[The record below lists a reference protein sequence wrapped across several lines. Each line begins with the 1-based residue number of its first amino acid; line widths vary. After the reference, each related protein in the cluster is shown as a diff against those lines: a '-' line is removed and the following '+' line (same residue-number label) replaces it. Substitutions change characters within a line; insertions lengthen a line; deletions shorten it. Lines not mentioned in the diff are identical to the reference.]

1 VRILF
6 VIPDLPQ
13 TPFTGAHTRPLTMLT
28 AAARR
33 HEIFAVGAAPPGS
46 DFGALNDL
54 CSELDWVTL
63 DEARPL
69 TRRVLAGG
77 RRVLTPVPLLSRG
90 RSQAIAG
97 LVARAAARHKPD
109 ALFVETMYAI
119 HYRQPGIRTIADLLD
134 VVSGL
139 CESAAAARPLR
150 YAAAGM
156 QAISARRKERELL
169 RDVVPVTINDADRGR
184 LANVGVSAFTVPLAV
199 SLPAEIGRSS
209 GDDREGGSGGE
220 AGAGLE
226 AYAGRVARRRPAGA
240 PVRLLFVGSYLHAP
254 NEEAARYLVRRL
266 APALRHAGM
275 AFELTL
281 AGRAAPAWL
290 LERASEDIKV
300 LSDVDDLA
308 ALYRQADIVLAP
320 LAHGGGTKNKTL
332 EAMAWGLPVLG
343 TPQAFTGL
351 GALDGEA
358 FVCTSLET
366 DDMVADLRR
375 LAADPGLRAHLGA
388 AGRKYVA
395 EAHTEDLAE
404 ARAVALFDA
413 VAFGGGVPEAEALW
427 RNRRDSLEP
436 QSAGAADSPPPRHRS
451 AHTGNDAAAS

>member
-1 VRILF
+1 MRILF

-33 HEIFAVGAAPPGS
+33 HEIVAVGAAPPGS

-69 TRRVLAGG
+69 TRRMLAGG

-156 QAISARRKERELL
+156 QAISARRQERDLL
-169 RDVVPVTINDADRGR
+169 HDVVPVTINDADRGR

-199 SLPAEIGRSS
+199 SLPAGIGRPSS
-209 GDDREGGSGGE
+209 DDREGG
-220 AGAGLE
+220 AGLE
-226 AYAGRVARRRPAGA
+226 TRSRPAGA

-254 NEEAARYLVRRL
+254 NGEAARYLVRRL
-266 APALRHAGM
+266 APALRDAGFP
-275 AFELTL
+275 FELTL
-281 AGRAAPAWL
+281 AGRAAPGWL
-290 LERASEDIKV
+290 LERATDDVKV

-308 ALYRQADIVLAP
+308 ALYRQADVVLAP

-366 DDMVADLRR
+366 DEMIADLRR

-395 EAHTEDLAE
+395 AAHTEALAE

-413 VAFGGGVPEAEALW
+413 VASGGGVPEAEALW
-427 RNRRDSLEP
+427 RSRP
-436 QSAGAADSPPPRHRS
+436 GASRS
-451 AHTGNDAAAS
+451 VA

>member
-33 HEIFAVGAAPPGS
+33 HEIVAVGAAPPGA
-46 DFGALNDL
+46 DFGPLHDL
-54 CSELDWVTL
+54 CAEVDWVTL
-63 DEARPL
+63 DEARPFV
-69 TRRVLAGG
+69 RRVLANG

-90 RSQAIAG
+90 RSQAVAG
-97 LVARAAARHKPD
+97 LVARAAAKHKPD

-119 HYRQPGIRTIADLLD
+119 HYRQPGITTIADLLD

-150 YAAAGM
+150 YVAAGM
-156 QAISARRKERELL
+156 QAISARRQERELL

-184 LANVGVSAFTVPLAV
+184 LADLGVSAFTVPLAV
-199 SLPAEIGRSS
+199 SLPA
-209 GDDREGGSGGE
+209 GGE
-220 AGAGLE
+220 SDD
-226 AYAGRVARRRPAGA
+226 ARDADGTRPDTARGSDAGA
-240 PVRLLFVGSYLHAP
+240 PLGLLFVGSFLHAP

-266 APALRHAGM
+266 APALRASGLPFM
-275 AFELTL
+275 LTL
-281 AGRAAPAWL
+281 AGRAAPGWL
-290 LERASEDIKV
+290 SQYAKPDLRI
-300 LSDVDDLA
+300 LSDVEDLA
-308 ALYRQADIVLAP
+308 PLYRAADVVLAP

-358 FVCTSLET
+358 YVCTGLET
-366 DDMVADLRR
+366 DDMVRDLRR
-375 LAADPGLRAHLGA
+375 LAADPELRTRLGA
-388 AGRKYVA
+388 AGRSYVTT
-395 EAHTEDLAE
+395 AHTEKLAE
-404 ARAVALFDA
+404 GRALALFDA
-413 VAFGGGVPEAEALW
+413 VASGGGVPEAEALW
-427 RNRRDSLEP
+427 RRTV
-436 QSAGAADSPPPRHRS
+436 
-451 AHTGNDAAAS
+451 HTGNEAKAS